1 MRAGGSEVVVIR
13 QPIRPPVARE
23 GVFIGELTSSRQ
35 TEPLARPGAVAS
47 RNWTAQGPRGWRGR
61 SCLAAHAL
69 LQTGVHLGHTLLLS
83 LIGLGPV
90 VAQEM
95 KPEEIYQ
102 QLLPSVVTLQVENQ
116 AGERYVGTGF
126 LALSNTVAVTAW
138 HVVADARK
146 VTARFADNEF
156 VDVLGVVDRD
166 EKNDL
171 ALIRLA
177 GCSRPQ
183 VTLNIGNAPVG
194 SRAYVIGAPKGYEF
208 SVADGLISQI
218 RKVDGVNQYQVSCP
232 ISGGNSGGP
241 LVNGCGEV
249 IGVTSWSKA
258 DAQNVNFAIP
268 SSCLA
273 SLDPSLPLKPWGEWV
288 KSGAIGMKTEDG
300 AKPVSTAD
308 HGVSLNGLPA
318 LKQALKGAAGE
329 EVTVILVRDGRTET
343 FSFVAP
349 VEPLAEPPSE
359 KAAGGVATTT
369 EPAVDDQ
376 LLWEE

>member
-1 MRAGGSEVVVIR
+1 MRPAECLVRVGTVMPRNRTEQAPGR
-13 QPIRPPVARE
+13 LRARD
-23 GVFIGELTSSRQ
+23 R
-35 TEPLARPGAVAS
+35 
-47 RNWTAQGPRGWRGR
+47 
-61 SCLAAHAL
+61 LAAHPL
-69 LQTGVHLGHTLLLS
+69 LERGVHLGRIVLLS

-95 KPEEIYQ
+95 RPEEIYR

-156 VDVLGVVDRD
+156 VDVLGVVDKD

-177 GCSRPQ
+177 SSSRPQ
-183 VTLNIGNAPVG
+183 AILNIANAPVG

-208 SVADGLISQI
+208 SIADGLISQM
-218 RKVDGVNQYQVSCP
+218 RKVDGFNQYQVSCP

-249 IGVTSWSKA
+249 IGVTSWSKT

-273 SLDPSLPLKPWGEWV
+273 SLDPSLPPKPWGDTGT
-288 KSGAIGMKTEDG
+288 SGSIGTRAEDG
-300 AKPVSTAD
+300 AKPASTAD
-308 HGVSLNGLPA
+308 RDVPINGLPA
-318 LKQALKGAAGE
+318 LQQALNSAVGE

-343 FSFVAP
+343 FTFIAP
-349 VEPLAEPPSE
+349 VASLAEPPSD
-359 KAAGGVATTT
+359 KAASGIATTA
-369 EPAVDDQ
+369 EPAASDP
-376 LLWEE
+376 LLGEE

>member
-1 MRAGGSEVVVIR
+1 M
-13 QPIRPPVARE
+13 
-23 GVFIGELTSSRQ
+23 
-35 TEPLARPGAVAS
+35 
-47 RNWTAQGPRGWRGR
+47 
-61 SCLAAHAL
+61 
-69 LQTGVHLGHTLLLS
+69 HLGYTVLLC

-95 KPEEIYQ
+95 RPEEIYR
-102 QLLPSVVTLQVENQ
+102 QLLPSIVTLQVENQ
-116 AGERYVGTGF
+116 AGAHYVGTGF

-156 VDVLGVVDRD
+156 VDVVGVVDKD

-177 GCSRPQ
+177 PSSRPQ
-183 VTLNIGNAPVG
+183 VTLNPTNAPIG

-208 SVADGLISQI
+208 SIADGLISQM
-218 RKVDGVNQYQVSCP
+218 RKVDGLNQYQVSCP

-241 LVNGCGEV
+241 LVNGRGEV
-249 IGVTSWSKA
+249 IGVTSWSKT

-273 SLDPSLPLKPWGEWV
+273 SLDPSLPPKPWGD
-288 KSGAIGMKTEDG
+288 SGTCGSLGAKAEDG
-300 AKPVSTAD
+300 AKPASTSD
-308 HGVSLNGLPA
+308 RDVLINGFPA
-318 LKQALKGAAGE
+318 LQRALNGAAGE

-343 FSFVAP
+343 FTFIAP
-349 VEPLAEPPSE
+349 AVSLAEPPSD
-359 KAAGGVATTT
+359 KAASDIATVA
-369 EPAVDDQ
+369 EPAASDQ
-376 LLWEE
+376 LLDEE